1 MPIIEDG
8 KELTEYKDEVSH
20 DGPIIDGFKGDKN
33 TNYKSFIR
41 NVPKVRNLI
50 AEVSYAPTKINKVA

>member
-1 MPIIEDG
+1 MTEYQIVGLEKNKDKYVPIIEDG

-33 TNYKSFIR
+33 TNYKSFI
-41 NVPKVRNLI
+41 
-50 AEVSYAPTKINKVA
+50 

>member
-1 MPIIEDG
+1 MV

-41 NVPKVRNLI
+41 NV
-50 AEVSYAPTKINKVA
+50 T

>member
-1 MPIIEDG
+1 MPIIEDGKELTEYKDKYVPIIEDG

-41 NVPKVRNLI
+41 NV
-50 AEVSYAPTKINKVA
+50 T